1 MFRNPRF
8 NKESLV
14 VVVVVVEVVE
24 AVVVIGAAFCDINSR
39 GKPEKTYPSFG
50 TDFTH
55 MIDITESLITGN
67 ENIEQNVEL
76 E

>member
-1 MFRNPRF
+1 MIVNFSII
-8 NKESLV
+8 K
-14 VVVVVVEVVE
+14 
-24 AVVVIGAAFCDINSR
+24 VISR

-67 ENIEQNVEL
+67 ENIDQNVEL